1 VTTLAER
8 MTSALDPSAGHAA
21 LRRTAAAVVERA
33 VGHDLAVWATV
44 DPATAM
50 TTSCVLH
57 GAERD
62 EELEGEVFEHEYGS
76 APDVLRFVDLLDG
89 PLVGTVRR
97 ATGGEPG
104 RSPRHRETLAP
115 RGFTDHLRLVLHDG
129 RTPWGAVELLRAGG
143 SFTDDEIAAVAAT
156 GRPVALALREAMI
169 AGRVGG
175 DGMDSGDDPALAP
188 LEVEGSGLVVCE
200 ADGRVG
206 EISDEARVLLG
217 DDGRLPPVV
226 AALVAGHRRSVG
238 APRAV
243 HAPTLAGRWL
253 RFTATALGP
262 RVAVVVDPIRPG
274 RLADL
279 VARARGL
286 SQREQEV
293 LGQLALGRS
302 NRRIARTLALSEWT
316 VQDHVKAVLAK
327 FGVSGRSEL
336 QAALFLGAYAGS
348 HGG

>member
-1 VTTLAER
+1 MTMLAER
-8 MTSALDPSAGHAA
+8 LSAALDPTAGHAA
-21 LRRTAAAVVERA
+21 LRRTAAAVVERT

-62 EELEGEVFEHEYGS
+62 EVLEAEVFAHEYGPD
-76 APDVLRFVDLLDG
+76 PDVLRFADLLAG
-89 PLVGTVRR
+89 PLVGTVRA
-97 ATGGEPG
+97 ATAGEPA
-104 RSPRHRETLAP
+104 RSARHRETLAP

-143 SFTDDEIAAVAAT
+143 TLTDGEVATVAAA

-169 AGRVGG
+169 GGRAT
-175 DGMDSGDDPALAP
+175 GDDDPVLVP
-188 LEVEGSGLVVCE
+188 LDVAGSGLVLCGP
-200 ADGRVG
+200 DGRVV
-206 EISDEARVLLG
+206 EISDEARALLG
-217 DDGRLPPVV
+217 GDGRLPPVV
-226 AALVAGHRRSVG
+226 AALVADRRRSAG

-243 HAPTLAGRWL
+243 HAPTAEGRWL
-253 RFTATALGP
+253 SFTATALGS
-262 RVAVVVDPIRPG
+262 RLAVVVDPIRPG

-302 NRRIARTLALSEWT
+302 TRRIARTLGLSEWT

-327 FGVSGRSEL
+327 FGVSGRAEL
-336 QAALFLGAYAGS
+336 QAALFLGTYAGL
-348 HGG
+348 HAG

>member
-1 VTTLAER
+1 MTTLAER
-8 MTSALDPSAGHAA
+8 MTALDPAAGHAA
-21 LRRTAAAVVERA
+21 LRRAAAAIVART

-44 DPATAM
+44 DPATVM

-62 EELEGEVFEHEYGS
+62 EQLEGEVFAHEYGA
-76 APDVLRFVDLLDG
+76 APDVLRFTELLDG
-89 PLVGTVRR
+89 PLVGTVRT
-97 ATGGEPG
+97 ATGGDPG
-104 RSPRHRETLAP
+104 RSARHRETLAP
-115 RGFTDHLRLVLHDG
+115 RGFTDHLRMVLHDG

-143 SFTDDEIAAVAAT
+143 SFTDDEIAAVAAA

-169 AGRVGG
+169 AGRAAGG
-175 DGMDSGDDPALAP
+175 DIGADPTLAP
-188 LEVEGSGLVVCE
+188 LDVEGSGLVVCGP
-200 ADGRVG
+200 DGRVA
-206 EISDEARVLLG
+206 EVSEEARALLG

-226 AALVAGHRRSVG
+226 AALAAGRRG
-238 APRAV
+238 RTTGPRAV
-243 HAPTLAGRWL
+243 HAPTAGGRWL
-253 RFTATALGP
+253 RFTATALGA

-302 NRRIARTLALSEWT
+302 NRRIARELGLSEWT

-336 QAALFLGAYAGS
+336 QAALFLGTYAGS
-348 HGG
+348 HAG